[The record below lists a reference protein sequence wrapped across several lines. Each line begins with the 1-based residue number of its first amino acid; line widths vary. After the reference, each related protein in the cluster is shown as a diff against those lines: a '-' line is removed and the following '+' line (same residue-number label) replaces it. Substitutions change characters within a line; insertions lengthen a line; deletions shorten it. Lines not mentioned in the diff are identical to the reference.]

1 MNIEE
6 RLKAFELLGKKIAN
20 IDVNTKQEICQKAHT
35 FNNWFVPENVALSF
49 KGLETLLA
57 PEKFQKWI
65 NFYELPKN
73 FTPKK
78 VGVIMAG
85 NIPMVGIHDF
95 ISVLISGHIL
105 YAKLSSQDPYLLKVI
120 AEMLIEIEPR
130 FEEKIV
136 FAEQLKG
143 IDALIAT
150 GSNNSARYFEYY
162 FKDKPKII
170 RKNRVSCAVLNG
182 KENLEELK
190 LLGMD
195 ILTYYG
201 LGCRN
206 VSKVYL
212 PKDFDLTRIMSVLED
227 FGKELLNN
235 HKYANNYD
243 YNKSIYLIKQIPHLD
258 NGSLMLKESKE
269 IASPISVLF
278 YEFYKS
284 EEEVFDKLH
293 QEKNQLQCLVS
304 KNGWFPNSISF
315 GKAQYPEIDDYADG
329 VDTLS
334 FLLKL

>member
-6 RLKAFELLGKKIAN
+6 RLKAFEELRKKIKN
-20 IDVNTKQEICQKAHT
+20 IDANTKQEICQKAHT

-57 PEKFQKWI
+57 PEKFRNWAKSYQ
-65 NFYELPKN
+65 FSAS

-95 ISVLISGHIL
+95 ISVLVSGHIL

-130 FEEKIV
+130 FADKIV

-182 KENLEELK
+182 KENEEAIK
-190 LLGMD
+190 LLGTD
-195 ILTYYG
+195 VLTYYG

-206 VSKVYL
+206 VSKVFL
-212 PKDFDLTRIMSVLED
+212 PNDFDLTRIMSAMED
-227 FGKELLNN
+227 LGKEMLQN

-258 NGSLMLKESKE
+258 NGGLMLKESE
-269 IASPISVLF
+269 ESASPIAVLF

-284 EEEVFDKLH
+284 TEELSKRLEN
-293 QEKNQLQCLVS
+293 EKDQLQCIVADG
-304 KNGWFPNSISF
+304 GWYADSVPF